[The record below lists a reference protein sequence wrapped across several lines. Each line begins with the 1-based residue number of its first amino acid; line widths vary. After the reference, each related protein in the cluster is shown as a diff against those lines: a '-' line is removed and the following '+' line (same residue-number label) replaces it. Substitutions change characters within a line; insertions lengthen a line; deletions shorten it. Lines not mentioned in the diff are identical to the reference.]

1 MKNFHLYR
9 LYRRVAAAVLAIALA
24 ACGSDTTT
32 TTVDGNLD
40 GPWSS
45 HDFNIGVVLNL
56 TWTADSVK
64 GSGSYT
70 VLQNSLGCGG
80 STLHGDGTVMFA
92 ASISSGN
99 IVGRMSFD
107 NGWAPPYRGTLT
119 GTSIAGAFQ
128 SIDAGQGPFPL
139 YKGLVP

>member
-1 MKNFHLYR
+1 MSNHYLS
-9 LYRRVAAAVLAIALA
+9 RRALVALAVIALA
-24 ACGSDTTT
+24 SCSSDGTTT
-32 TTVDGNLD
+32 AVNGNLD

-64 GSGSYT
+64 GSGTYT

-80 STLHGDGTVMFA
+80 GTLDDDGTVTFA
-92 ASISSGN
+92 ASISNGN
-99 IVGRMSFD
+99 IVGHMAFD
-107 NGWAPPYRGTLT
+107 AGWTPPYRGTLE
-119 GTSIAGAFQ
+119 GTTIDGAFQ
-128 SIDAGQGPFPL
+128 SIDAGPCFFPL

>member
-1 MKNFHLYR
+1 MKNSYLS
-9 LYRRVAAAVLAIALA
+9 RRIAAAVFAISLA

-32 TTVDGNLD
+32 TTGSGNLD

-64 GSGSYT
+64 GSGTYT

-80 STLHGDGTVMFA
+80 GTLHGDGTVTFA
-92 ASISSGN
+92 ASVSSGN
-99 IVGRMSFD
+99 IVGHMAFD
-107 NGWAPPYRGTLT
+107 NGWTPPYRGTLT
-119 GTSIAGAFQ
+119 GTTIAGAFQ
-128 SIDAGQGPFPL
+128 SIDAGPCLFPL